1 MRIVNPLYDT
11 AFKYLMQN
19 EKFAKRVLSVILDE
33 EVEVVHLSQQ
43 ETVFPD
49 PKRQLTLFRLDFK
62 AVIREP
68 DGTRKTILVELQK
81 SKYETDIQRFRHYL
95 GSSYM
100 EKPKKDVVEEEQEPY
115 SGMYPIVTIYILGYK
130 LDELPYMAVTVNRE
144 IIDAA
149 TKQKIDVKSFFIEHL
164 THKSHIIQVRRLP
177 QQRRTR
183 LENFMVLFNQAWVTE
198 TNSILDLQELPEGFE
213 DLATYLHGPVADEQF
228 RRNLDAEEELDSI
241 FDQQEAKYLHQ
252 IAVAQQEKEEAER
265 EKAEAQQRELEAQ
278 QREAEER
285 QQKQEAQQRELE
297 ALQEKKQAMLKL
309 ATKMKRYGESMDD
322 IMRET
327 GLTQNEIEKL

>member
-100 EKPKKDVVEEEQEPY
+100 EKPKKDIVEEERVEY
-115 SGMYPIVTIYILGYK
+115 NGMYPIVTIYILGYK
-130 LDELPYMAVTVNRE
+130 LNELPYMAVTVNRE

-177 QQRRTR
+177 EQRRTR

-213 DLATYLHGPVADEQF
+213 DLASYLHGPVADEQF

-252 IAVAQQEKEEAER
+252 IAVAQQEKEEAEKR
-265 EKAEAQQRELEAQ
+265 EKEAEK
-278 QREAEER
+278 REAEER
-285 QQKQEAQQRELE
+285 RQKEEARQKIIE
-297 ALQEKKQAMLKL
+297 L
-309 ATKMKRYGESMDD
+309 ATFLKQMGLPTQQISEK
-322 IMRET
+322 T
-327 GLTQNEIEKL
+327 GLTEQEIENMKI

>member
-19 EKFAKRVLSVILDE
+19 EKYARKVLSVILDV

-49 PKRQLTLFRLDFK
+49 PKRNLTLFRLDFK
-62 AVIREP
+62 AEIKEP

-100 EKPKKDVVEEEQEPY
+100 DKPKNNTVAEERVQY
-115 SGMYPIVTIYILGYK
+115 NGMYPIVTIYILGYK
-130 LDELPYMAVTVNRE
+130 IDELPYMAVTVNRE
-144 IIDAA
+144 VIDAS

-213 DLATYLHGPVADEQF
+213 DLANYLHGPVADVQF
-228 RRNLDAEEELDSI
+228 LRNLDAEEELDSI

-252 IAVAQQEKEEAER
+252 IAVALQEKEEAEKC
-265 EKAEAQQRELEAQ
+265 EAEAQQRE
-278 QREAEER
+278 
-285 QQKQEAQQRELE
+285 
-297 ALQEKKQAMLKL
+297 KKTMLKL
-309 ATKMKRYGESMDD
+309 AAKMKSYGESVDD

-327 GLTQNEIEKL
+327 GLTEQEIENLRKEV

>member
-19 EKFAKRVLSVILDE
+19 EKYARKVLSVILDV

-144 IIDAA
+144 IIDAS

-213 DLATYLHGPVADEQF
+213 DLANYLHGPVADEQF

-241 FDQQEAKYLHQ
+241 FDQQEAKYLIQ
-252 IAVAQQEKEEAER
+252 IVAAER
-265 EKAEAQQRELEAQ
+265 RE
-278 QREAEER
+278 
-285 QQKQEAQQRELE
+285 QEV
-297 ALQEKKQAMLKL
+297 KIKL
-309 ATKMKRYGESMDD
+309 AIKMKKYGESLDE
-322 IMRET
+322 IIKET
-327 GLTQNEIEKL
+327 GLTKNEIEKL

>member
-19 EKFAKRVLSVILDE
+19 EKYARKVLSVILDE
-33 EVEVVHLSQQ
+33 EVEEVHVSQQ
-43 ETVFPD
+43 ETVYPD
-49 PKRQLTLFRLDFK
+49 EKRHLTLFRLDFK
-62 AVIREP
+62 AEIKEP

-100 EKPKKDVVEEEQEPY
+100 DKPKNNTVAEEQAQY
-115 SGMYPIVTIYILGYK
+115 NGMYPIVTIYILGYN

-144 IIDAA
+144 IIDAS

-164 THKSHIIQVRRLP
+164 THKSHILQVRRLP
-177 QQRRTR
+177 EQRRTR
-183 LENFMVLFNQAWVTE
+183 LENFMILFNQAWVTE
-198 TNSILDLQELPEGFE
+198 TRSILDLVELPKEFE
-213 DLATYLHGPVADEQF
+213 DLANYLHGPVADEQF
-228 RRNLDAEEELDSI
+228 RRNLDAEDELDSI

-265 EKAEAQQRELEAQ
+265 EKAEAQKREQEAQ

-285 QQKQEAQQRELE
+285 RQKEEARQKIIE
-297 ALQEKKQAMLKL
+297 L
-309 ATKMKRYGESMDD
+309 ATFLKQMGLPTDQISEK
-322 IMRET
+322 T
-327 GLTQNEIEKL
+327 GLTKQEIENLKI